1 MHVSTRVLIMLSG
14 AVGTAIS
21 RCVLG
26 TSAVYRYLRE
36 GQELLTVMTLTLDE
50 SSSFPQRTE
59 LVILVSCSS

>member
-1 MHVSTRVLIMLSG
+1 MHVSTRVLLLSG

-21 RCVLG
+21 RCVLA

-59 LVILVSCSS
+59 LVILVSYSS